1 MKLAL
6 RPFTSK
12 DFEGDAVIDLM
23 SRLVKIPTIPGRE
36 NGVELEK
43 LKSLTPEEIKVEFAQ
58 RLNDG
63 RLTFSTYTHR
73 HLDKRRNINNAQI

>member
-1 MKLAL
+1 MT

-12 DFEGDAVIDLM
+12 DFADDLVLDLM
-23 SRLVKIPTIPGRE
+23 SRLVKIPAVPGRE

-43 LKSLTPEEIKVEFAQ
+43 LKSMTPEEIRVEFAQ

-63 RLTFSTYTHR
+63 RLKFSTYTHK
-73 HLDKRRNINNAQI
+73 HLEERK

>member
-1 MKLAL
+1 MS

-12 DFEGDAVIDLM
+12 DFADDLVLDLM

-43 LKSLTPEEIKVEFAQ
+43 LKSMTPEEIRVEFAQ

-63 RLTFSTYTHR
+63 RLRFSTYTHK
-73 HLDKRRNINNAQI
+73 HLEERK

>member
-1 MKLAL
+1 MT

-12 DFEGDAVIDLM
+12 DFADDLVLDLM
-23 SRLVKIPTIPGRE
+23 SRLVKIPAVPGRE

-43 LKSLTPEEIKVEFAQ
+43 LKSMTPEEIRVEFAQ

-63 RLTFSTYTHR
+63 RLRFSTYTHK
-73 HLDKRRNINNAQI
+73 HLEEKKS

>member
-1 MKLAL
+1 MN

-12 DFEGDAVIDLM
+12 DFADDLVLDLM
-23 SRLVKIPTIPGRE
+23 SRLVKIPAVPGRE

-43 LKSLTPEEIKVEFAQ
+43 LKSMTPEEIRVEFAQ

-63 RLTFSTYTHR
+63 RLKFSTYTHR
-73 HLDKRRNINNAQI
+73 HLEERK